1 MRSVS
6 SAFWLALQQDAIQ
19 IAELIELNVPSGTL
33 RWTTANHEIV
43 SSGSNFK
50 PLPGSTGRGA
60 EESTDLSVGT
70 IEFSVVNSGDFRT
83 LVFGDS
89 LLNAALSVS
98 RVIINSPDIGRIWM
112 FRGKLGDITYN
123 RDEISGQA
131 RNRFNGIAESFP
143 NQTYQDH
150 CVWRFGSVGCG
161 FDTANIT
168 VSAAFNA
175 GASTP
180 LVVVASAGTISGS
193 YSPSYLERGRL
204 TVLTGANSGQV
215 RTIRTQTGDMMGLS
229 HSLPNAVAS
238 GDTFRVFP
246 GCRKRWIEDCAS
258 KYNNTA
264 NFLGFPWI
272 PKREQ
277 AY

>member
-19 IAELIELNVPSGTL
+19 IAELIELGVPSGTL

-43 SSGSNFK
+43 SSGSNFR
-50 PLPGSTGRGA
+50 PLPGAAGRGA
-60 EESTDLSVGT
+60 EESTDLGVGT
-70 IEFSVVNSGDFRT
+70 IEFSVINSGEFRT
-83 LVFGDS
+83 LVLGDS
-89 LLNAALSVS
+89 LLNAPLSVS
-98 RVIINSPDIGRIWM
+98 RVIVNSPDIGRMWM
-112 FRGKLGDITYN
+112 FRGKLGDITYT
-123 RDEISGQA
+123 RDEVSGQA

-143 NQTYQDH
+143 TQTYQDH
-150 CVWRFGSVGCG
+150 CVWRFGSPGCG
-161 FDTANIT
+161 FNTSSIT
-168 VSAAFNA
+168 ISAAFNA
-175 GASTP
+175 GSSTP
-180 LVVVASAGTISGS
+180 LIVRASSGTISGS

-204 TVLTGANSGQV
+204 TVLAGANSGQV

-238 GDTFRVFP
+238 GDTFSVFP

-272 PKREQ
+272 PRREQ